1 MVKRRQPVVLD
12 DRVQQV
18 EHLDGLCELII
29 TKPVPQTDNGVYT
42 CVAKNKLG
50 QHKIV
55 HTLSVEEALPSSRR
69 SSLTLSMLGEDGEP
83 IEKGGKG
90 GKKDQKGKPPKPKKD
105 SPEPEG
111 DSGGGGYERRSRVPD
126 VAPKNNL
133 YFTSQTSN
141 RYVSVGAKV
150 KLTAIVDG
158 KDPTMKWQ
166 KNDANVTYGPKIR
179 NQNRDNLAVLEFLS
193 VTEDDAGVYTLIAR
207 NDWVEIKSSCTLS
220 VYQPKVNTDVEP
232 VFTRSLK
239 DAYHLNTN
247 ELILTS
253 QIRGQPTPSVTWFK
267 DAVEIQNDD
276 KYQVIDH
283 ADGTCELI
291 VDKPEKKDSGKYLIK
306 AENRAG
312 KAEIRHTVLFEG
324 AGLHIKKTSMVS
336 SMLIKKK
343 EEEAAGTQPK
353 EEDKQKG
360 KKDGGETSDYSDSET
375 ASVRAKRREKKI
387 GIYFKAKLTDR
398 VVAEGSKVKLTCCVE
413 GSDPA
418 VRWYHNDQPVVFS
431 PTAKINFSAGL
442 CTLELLNV
450 TTAQSGT
457 YKCHAKDNNGETS
470 STCKVTVYAAT
481 DADVPPTFTRT
492 IKDTYQSKMNELVL
506 DVNVRGLPTPSITW
520 VKDGVTVE
528 SSEKY
533 QQIYHEDGT
542 CNLIVVDP
550 TKQDSGKYVCQAEN
564 RAGKVEVAHTVQ
576 FEPLPRPGS
585 PSRGSPLREEGK
597 PPTGEET
604 EEQKAERKRKK
615 QEEEEYAGRGREVP
629 PPPDLKKRVYIT
641 NSLNCK
647 SGSQL

>member
-1 MVKRRQPVVLD
+1 M
-12 DRVQQV
+12 
-18 EHLDGLCELII
+18 
-29 TKPVPQTDNGVYT
+29 
-42 CVAKNKLG
+42 
-50 QHKIV
+50 
-55 HTLSVEEALPSSRR
+55 
-69 SSLTLSMLGEDGEP
+69 
-83 IEKGGKG
+83 
-90 GKKDQKGKPPKPKKD
+90 
-105 SPEPEG
+105 
-111 DSGGGGYERRSRVPD
+111 
-126 VAPKNNL
+126 
-133 YFTSQTSN
+133 
-141 RYVSVGAKV
+141 
-150 KLTAIVDG
+150 
-158 KDPTMKWQ
+158 
-166 KNDANVTYGPKIR
+166 
-179 NQNRDNLAVLEFLS
+179 
-193 VTEDDAGVYTLIAR
+193 
-207 NDWVEIKSSCTLS
+207 
-220 VYQPKVNTDVEP
+220 
-232 VFTRSLK
+232 
-239 DAYHLNTN
+239 
-247 ELILTS
+247 
-253 QIRGQPTPSVTWFK
+253 
-267 DAVEIQNDD
+267 
-276 KYQVIDH
+276 
-283 ADGTCELI
+283 
-291 VDKPEKKDSGKYLIK
+291 DKPEKKDSGKYLIK

-324 AGLHIKKTSMVS
+324 AGLHIQENIHGVFHADKSVLKKEKD
-336 SMLIKKK
+336 KKK

-641 NSLNCK
+641 NSLVNRIVKVGANCK
-647 SGSQL
+647 WTVYVDGPEPTAKWFHDEKPIAFSSHTKLQMQDGLAILIIVGVTEEDAGTYKLLIRGSDNECESSCTLSVYNVEKETPKNIPVFTVPIKGKYP